1 VNSILENAGE
11 MYMSPNTQK
20 TKLSFTFVRRELY
33 PTPRGI
39 ETEEKHTAV
48 SRADLESPE
57 IEYVDSQPT
66 SSADA
71 QARRMTLIGY
81 N

>member
-1 VNSILENAGE
+1 MGV
-11 MYMSPNTQK
+11 PNTQQ
-20 TKLSFTFVRRELY
+20 TKLSFTFVRREFKY

-48 SRADLESPE
+48 SRADLKSPE
-57 IEYVDSQPT
+57 IEYVDSKPT